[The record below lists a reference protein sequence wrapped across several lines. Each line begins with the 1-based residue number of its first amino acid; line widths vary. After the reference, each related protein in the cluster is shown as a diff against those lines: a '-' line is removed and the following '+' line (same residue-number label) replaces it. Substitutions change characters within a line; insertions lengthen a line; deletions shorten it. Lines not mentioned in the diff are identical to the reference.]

1 MHKTDGLCYN
11 STRTN
16 ENDSRGEIEMK
27 KLLNKLS
34 KFIATASAALIL
46 TTIGAGTVHA
56 IDTSVVDEAWG
67 KPTFVYGGGLNEAQI
82 KETAQL
88 LSIDNMENVA
98 STDVTGQD
106 LVDYL
111 GYGSGDTAS
120 MISSVLVQK
129 TNKGGVTVEIITPK
143 NITTITEQQY
153 TNAAITAGVGDVKIE
168 VASIRPVTGE
178 SALTGVYKALDV
190 NGETLDKDRMEV
202 AQEELEATSQIAEEE
217 DLDEEESSRL
227 DGVMID
233 IKQQLGEIKERTD
246 QLATREEIEQIINE
260 ALDKYELRDTVSIE
274 NVNILINYFEKYQNT
289 SAIDSEEVKQQLNEF
304 ASNLKD
310 RLGDAWDQAEE
321 SGLLDRIGNFFK
333 EIFQSIKN
341 LFN

>member
-1 MHKTDGLCYN
+1 
-11 STRTN
+11 
-16 ENDSRGEIEMK
+16 MK
-27 KLLNKLS
+27 NILSKLTKLLT
-34 KFIATASAALIL
+34 ATSASLIL
-46 TTIGAGTVHA
+46 LTAGAGTIQA

-82 KETAQL
+82 QETAEL
-88 LSIDNMENVA
+88 LSIDNMDNVA
-98 STDVTGQD
+98 SVDATGQD

-111 GYGSGDTAS
+111 GYGSGNTAS

-129 TNKGGVTVEIITPK
+129 ASRGGVNVDVITPQ

-153 TNAAITAGVGDVKIE
+153 TNAAITAGVEDVRIE

-202 AQEELEATSQIAEEE
+202 AQEELEATSQIANEQ

-227 DGVMID
+227 DGVIVD
-233 IKQQLGEIKERTD
+233 IKQQLAEIKERTD
-246 QLATREEIEQIINE
+246 ELATREEIEQIVND
-260 ALDKYELRDTVSIE
+260 ALDKYDLRDTISIE
-274 NVNILINYFEKYQNT
+274 NINILINYFEKYQNT
-289 SAIDSEEVKQQLNEF
+289 SAIDSEQVKKQLSEF
-304 ASNLKD
+304 ANNVSD

-321 SGLLDRIGNFFK
+321 SGLLDRIANFFK
-333 EIFQSIKN
+333 DIVQSIKD